1 MLALFVASHSSMFL
15 IKTIHIACVVLSGAG
30 FLLRGYWM
38 LRDSPLLHARWVRV
52 APHAVDTLLLLSGA
66 GMAVVIGLNPLA
78 HSWLGAKLLALLVYI
93 VLGSIALKRG
103 KTREVRG
110 TAFVAAILVF
120 AYMLSVAFSHRA
132 LPFI

>member
-1 MLALFVASHSSMFL
+1 M
-15 IKTIHIACVVLSGAG
+15 
-30 FLLRGYWM
+30 LRG
-38 LRDSPLLHARWVRV
+38 SPLLTVGWVRV
-52 APHAVDTLLLLSGA
+52 VPHAVDTLLLLSGVT
-66 GMAVVIGLNPLA
+66 MAVVIGLNPLA

-120 AYMLSVAFSHRA
+120 AYMLSVAFSHRT